1 MLLLLCRPD
10 YFLPWQN
17 HPKRESTGTGFVIR
31 DKLILTNAHVVADQT
46 YVTVKRHGSGTKYRA
61 GAGAVICHSIR
72 TCSCMH
78 ALCENKVLAVEVG
91 QRWQRHKVQGRC
103 RGSGLIWTDLQLY
116 VCLPRQH
123 GVGC

>member
-1 MLLLLCRPD
+1 LSCRPD

-61 GAGAVICHSIR
+61 GAPAVVWFR
-72 TCSCMH
+72 LTCSCVH
-78 ALCENKVLAVEVG
+78 APMN
-91 QRWQRHKVQGRC
+91 RR
-103 RGSGLIWTDLQLY
+103 SG
-116 VCLPRQH
+116 VS
-123 GVGC
+123 

>member
-1 MLLLLCRPD
+1 LLCRPD

-61 GAGAVICHSIR
+61 GAPAAVWF
-72 TCSCMH
+72 
-78 ALCENKVLAVEVG
+78 V
-91 QRWQRHKVQGRC
+91 
-103 RGSGLIWTDLQLY
+103 
-116 VCLPRQH
+116 
-123 GVGC
+123 